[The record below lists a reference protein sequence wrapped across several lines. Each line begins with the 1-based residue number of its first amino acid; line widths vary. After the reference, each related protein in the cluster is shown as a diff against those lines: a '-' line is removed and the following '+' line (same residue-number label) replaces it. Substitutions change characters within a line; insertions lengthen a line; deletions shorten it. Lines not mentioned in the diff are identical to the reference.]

1 MGQTGTAERSASAL
15 ITARGP
21 ADLIEIAEMHARLDQ
36 LAEQSV
42 LYSAGAGLGSPWE
55 LSSLNHPCSGWRE
68 GVMPRIRRRSCEE
81 VVGAVWSD
89 IYCRCIS
96 EGNGH

>member
-55 LSSLNHPCSGWRE
+55 L
-68 GVMPRIRRRSCEE
+68 
-81 VVGAVWSD
+81 
-89 IYCRCIS
+89 
-96 EGNGH
+96 